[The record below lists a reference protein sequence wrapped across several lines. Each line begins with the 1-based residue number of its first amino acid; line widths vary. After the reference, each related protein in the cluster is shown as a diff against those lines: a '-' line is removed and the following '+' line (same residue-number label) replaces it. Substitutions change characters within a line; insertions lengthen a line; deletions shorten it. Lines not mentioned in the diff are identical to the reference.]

1 MCMCDQKTLALH
13 LAGNGHECTWMVTNN
28 KPMGPQYAAV
38 QCCQL
43 SKEAEIKMVQFSSSY
58 IFVWIVNQQLL
69 LLLLLQ
75 LLLLLLLLLTT
86 IGEIN
91 MTTVLAHW
99 ELLICSRWV
108 CININPLYSSH
119 VSVENS
125 IITICAVCA
134 KGLCNQSCLC
144 FVFIYNYVTAV
155 CHFASQKCPEKR
167 SSCFPFTFKLTVD
180 CQFTPC
186 WVLLPFFCSC
196 LCAPL
201 GSWGSGSSVRHV
213 ARLGYSLL
221 FMHIDMCSGSAS
233 VDYSS

>member
-1 MCMCDQKTLALH
+1 MHWCYTTKLSAHWQCSVCTGYVFCETLVFFLFF
-13 LAGNGHECTWMVTNN
+13 LQECR
-28 KPMGPQYAAV
+28 
-38 QCCQL
+38 
-43 SKEAEIKMVQFSSSY
+43 
-58 IFVWIVNQQLL
+58 FVCFP
-69 LLLLLQ
+69 
-75 LLLLLLLLLTT
+75 
-86 IGEIN
+86 GASN

-186 WVLLPFFCSC
+186 WVLLPFLFSC
-196 LCAPL
+196 LCAPC
-201 GSWGSGSSVRHV
+201 GSGSSVRHV

-221 FMHIDMCSGSAS
+221 LMHIDMCSGSAS
-233 VDYSS
+233 IGYSS